1 MRQAAIAPLL
11 ILAVCTATSRP
22 AAATPWVEIRSPHFT
37 VVTDAGEKTGRNVA
51 WQFEQIHATL
61 QRGWPW
67 LGDQIDRPIVVY
79 GAKDEKSMRGLLPQ
93 YWEKNGGFHPV
104 GQFAT
109 APDRYCLVLQTDIRT
124 DGPVGVNPYHEAY
137 WSYGAV
143 ALQSSSSRGL
153 PLWFTTG
160 FEQIIS
166 NTNVIN
172 TEVQFG
178 RALPNH
184 LDRLRGLWPY
194 TLDQLFR
201 VTEESPEYRVED
213 KRWDYDAESWALVQY
228 LLFGGVDITNRDA
241 NANHLANE
249 LLKGRRSDEVVTE
262 VFGSVA
268 KLQEA
273 VRVFVSQGVTHYMSV
288 KVDATIATKDFE
300 ARAVPTGEEMAMRA
314 TLHLAMNRPA
324 DARTAS
330 AEATKAD
337 AALAGP
343 FDIEGVLLEREK
355 KLPEARAAFEQ
366 AVAKGSTSFYTYY
379 RLASLM
385 WTQSATTPDL
395 EKAEELA
402 AKATSLNDGYPW
414 SQAYLASLRLRLGKA
429 GGAVSPA
436 MRAIAL
442 RPDQPSQRLTL
453 AEALFRLGKK
463 DDAIKMAQTALAVS
477 RTDDDR
483 QRAQQALDRYSQ

>member
-1 MRQAAIAPLL
+1 MRSAAIAPLV
-11 ILAVCTATSRP
+11 ILGVCGVASRP
-22 AAATPWVEIRSPHFT
+22 AAATSWIEIKSPHFT
-37 VVTDAGEKTGRNVA
+37 VVTDAGEKTGRNIA
-51 WQFEQIHATL
+51 WQFEQIHTTL
-61 QRGWPW
+61 QHGWPW
-67 LGDQIDRPIVVY
+67 LGDQLDRPILVY
-79 GAKDEKSMRGLLPQ
+79 GAKDEKSMRALLPQ
-93 YWEKNGGFHPV
+93 YWEKNAGFHPV

-143 ALQSSSSRGL
+143 ALESSANRGL

-160 FEQIIS
+160 FEEIIS

-178 RALPNH
+178 RAIPNH

-201 VTEESPEYRVED
+201 ITRESPEYRTED

-249 LLKGRRSDEVVTE
+249 LLKGRPSDEVVSE

-288 KVDATIATKDFE
+288 KVDAAINAKDFA
-300 ARAVPTGEEMAMRA
+300 ARPVPSVEEMTLRA

-324 DARTAS
+324 DARA
-330 AEATKAD
+330 AGGDAAKAD
-337 AALAGP
+337 AAQPGP
-343 FDIEGVLLEREK
+343 FDIEGVLLERERK
-355 KLPEARAAFEQ
+355 PAEARAAYEQ

-385 WTQSATTPDL
+385 WTQSATPEDL

-402 AKATSLNDGYPW
+402 MKATSLNDGYAW

-436 MRAIAL
+436 MRAIEL
-442 RPDQPSQRLTL
+442 RPDEPSQRLTL

-463 DDAIKMAQTALAVS
+463 DDAIKMAKSALAVS
-477 RTDDDR
+477 KSDEDR
-483 QRAQQALDRYSQ
+483 QRVQLAIDRYSK